1 VSSPMSGITTI
12 ICNHF
17 VTRLLNLS
25 KFEKRICLQKK
36 KFMFTID
43 RLPDNL
49 TIDQLIDE
57 MILLDKIEQGIND
70 ADDGR
75 VFTTDE
81 VKDKLNKWLK

>member
-1 VSSPMSGITTI
+1 MLT
-12 ICNHF
+12 
-17 VTRLLNLS
+17 
-25 KFEKRICLQKK
+25 KEKIHIA
-36 KFMFTID
+36 ID

-70 ADDGR
+70 VDDGR

>member
-1 VSSPMSGITTI
+1 MLTKEKI
-12 ICNHF
+12 HF
-17 VTRLLNLS
+17 TV
-25 KFEKRICLQKK
+25 
-36 KFMFTID
+36 D

-70 ADDGR
+70 ANEGR

-81 VKDKLNKWLK
+81 VKVKLNKWLK

>member
-1 VSSPMSGITTI
+1 MLT
-12 ICNHF
+12 
-17 VTRLLNLS
+17 
-25 KFEKRICLQKK
+25 KEKIH
-36 KFMFTID
+36 FTID

>member
-1 VSSPMSGITTI
+1 MLT
-12 ICNHF
+12 
-17 VTRLLNLS
+17 
-25 KFEKRICLQKK
+25 KEKIH
-36 KFMFTID
+36 FTID

-70 ADDGR
+70 ANEGR

-81 VKDKLNKWLK
+81 VKVKLNKWLK